1 MRVKAL
7 TVFLISVF
15 FHSLFPSLAFAEE
28 NQSASEG
35 LESSQ
40 IEQQFSEEQKL
51 YLEWAQNLWDSLDRK
66 KGEIK
71 LPNDVA
77 TLQVPDSFYYLT
89 PADAE
94 KILVDVWGNP
104 PGQNTLGML
113 FPEGTTPFDNN
124 SWGVTI
130 EYEEDGYVKDEDAD
144 EIDYDEL
151 LAQMK
156 DDAREASEQRVAAGY
171 EAIELVGWAAKPY
184 YNKDQHKLHWA
195 KEIIFGESES
205 HTLNYNIRVLGRKGV
220 LVLNFIA
227 GMDQK
232 PLIDQNLEPVLA
244 MAEFDQGFRYEDF
257 NPELDKVAAYGI
269 GALVAGKVLAKTGM
283 IAAALLFLKKFG
295 VFILVG
301 LGALFGKV
309 FKRKNP
315 T

>member
-1 MRVKAL
+1 MRVKVL

-15 FHSLFPSLAFAEE
+15 FHSLFPSLTFAEE

-40 IEQQFSEEQKL
+40 IEQQFSEEQKQ

-77 TLQVPDSFYYLT
+77 TLQVPDSFYYLA
-89 PADAE
+89 PSDAE

-309 FKRKNP
+309 FKRKKP
-315 T
+315 A